1 MKDESLESSVSLHDT
16 AKVTKAFYPLP
27 VALPLVAKAST
38 VVDVI
43 ASTAAKFSLH
53 DIFRKVGII
62 EAIRNYFIENV
73 VDLVTRIVI
82 KNALIVDV
90 DDPYN
95 FRLLLMGK
103 VEHIQMLHK
112 TGLLVVHNPN
122 EGTLVIGLPL
132 NVLTTPSQVDLGK
145 IVGQI
150 LVIRQIGSRSKVVSK
165 VYLCE
170 KLSYVNEMYFAISLD
185 CNTAGPL
192 IIACSK
198 GGTNVENLAEKF
210 PNMIFIVPID
220 VFKVITIEDAAKVVD
235 CLATKIFSLC
245 DPSQED
251 SQEITAVKVDVNC
264 INCDGEI
271 GCMVNGAELA
281 MKVRNSGNREVYSDP
296 IDMESKQ
303 VSRDGEAIADAAVQG
318 ATYASKVRGSCDE
331 VLKNC
336 HF

>member
-1 MKDESLESSVSLHDT
+1 MVGLSEHSGALM
-16 AKVTKAFYPLP
+16 
-27 VALPLVAKAST
+27 VACSHL
-38 VVDVI
+38 
-43 ASTAAKFSLH
+43 
-53 DIFRKVGII
+53 
-62 EAIRNYFIENV
+62 
-73 VDLVTRIVI
+73 
-82 KNALIVDV
+82 
-90 DDPYN
+90 
-95 FRLLLMGK
+95 
-103 VEHIQMLHK
+103 
-112 TGLLVVHNPN
+112 GLLVVHNPN

-281 MKVRNSGNREVYSDP
+281 M
-296 IDMESKQ
+296 